1 MDNTAILFFTSFTAC
16 KIFKTNK
23 SCTLSNEGGQ
33 VKSLCSI
40 DYARKPPVLVT
51 TPNEKISFQEGE
63 PAGINF
69 DFTGTPKPNPT
80 WTRTDNLPVNGRVCH
95 QNMTSSLFFDAIK
108 IDDAG
113 QYRFRIE
120 NEAGIAQYE
129 TKIEVCP
136 IPVPEPPL
144 PDLLP
149 PTQELPAHVSDGLKV
164 LPVLE
169 DYPARIIEGLKDK
182 TFAEGEDI
190 VLRCRVEGKPS
201 PTGT

>member
-1 MDNTAILFFTSFTAC
+1 M

-51 TPNEKISFQEGE
+51 TPNEKITFQEGE

-69 DFTGTPKPNPT
+69 DFTGIPKPNPT
-80 WTRTDNLPVNGRVCH
+80 WTRIDNLPVNGRVCH

-108 IDDAG
+108 IEDAG

>member
-1 MDNTAILFFTSFTAC
+1 
-16 KIFKTNK
+16 
-23 SCTLSNEGGQ
+23 
-33 VKSLCSI
+33 
-40 DYARKPPVLVT
+40 
-51 TPNEKISFQEGE
+51 
-63 PAGINF
+63 
-69 DFTGTPKPNPT
+69 
-80 WTRTDNLPVNGRVCH
+80 
-95 QNMTSSLFFDAIK
+95 MTSSLFFDAIK

-136 IPVPEPPL
+136 IPVTEPPL